1 MKISVILEALTGR
14 FETDI
19 KRASKESERAF
30 RRMKSEA
37 NAAAKVIG
45 ASLATAAAG
54 AAYAIKGAIDEMD
67 QISKTAQK
75 IGTTTEAL
83 SALQYAAKLSDVSVG
98 QLQAGMTRL
107 VRAQAEA
114 ARGTE
119 RYVDLFGAIGV
130 AAVNADGTLRNSA
143 DVMTDLA
150 DVFASLPDGAT
161 KTALA
166 VELLGRS
173 GADLIPLLNGGA
185 TGLAEMRIEAE
196 RLGLVI
202 SGEAGRAAEEFND
215 NITRMGAAVRGA
227 AIEAGAQLLPV
238 LSDLSGQVVSMAKDP
253 AFRDGLADALR
264 GIGEAAIATANGIA
278 SLAGTMRFFGESV
291 AAWVSGPAVGDLPRI
306 DDAIAEIE
314 RKLKRLDD
322 MRKASGTSGSSD
334 EPALRA
340 ELERLRQMR
349 DVTLELAAA
358 RKEVAAVAPPGAGAA
373 PRAIGRIFAP
383 SAGAAAQSSG
393 PKKQSTR
400 LRDIYLQQADEGLR
414 EVEERYREHARIL
427 EGVDRLRLEAMDEHS
442 RSVVQL
448 QDKYGELTAA
458 VQAGAVEQQEAAQI
472 AAGLAQQ
479 WSEHV
484 KTETE
489 SMSEFAKAAAQ
500 NMQTAFA
507 DFLFDPFSGS
517 LKSMAAEFAGVL
529 RRMAAEMLAAK
540 IFGSLGKAGEGKTGF
555 MGSLLGFFAGAKDAG
570 GSVPAGTF
578 ALVGERRPELVAGP
592 ATVVGGAQTAS
603 MLRPRERGDTKIR
616 LISITDSQ
624 NFNDYLGSDPA
635 EQTLIAFAERN
646 QGFFRQLVAS

>member
-130 AAVNADGTLRNSA
+130 AALNADGSLRNSA

-227 AIEAGAQLLPV
+227 AIEAGTQLLPV

-278 SLAGTMRFFGESV
+278 ALAGMMRFLGESV

-306 DDAIAEIE
+306 DDEIAEIE

-322 MRKASGTSGSSD
+322 MRKASGTSGSGD

-358 RKEVAAVAPPGAGAA
+358 RKKVAAVAPSCAGAA

-383 SAGAAAQSSG
+383 SAGTATQSSG
-393 PKKQSTR
+393 PRKQSTR

-458 VQAGAVEQQEAAQI
+458 VQAGVVEQQEAAEI

-479 WSEHV
+479 WSKNV

-500 NMQTAFA
+500 NMQSAFA

-517 LKSMAAEFAGVL
+517 LKSMVTEFAGVL
-529 RRMAAEMLAAK
+529 RRMAAEMLAAE
-540 IFGSLGKAGEGKTGF
+540 IFDSLGKAGEGKTGVW
-555 MGSLLGFFAGAKDAG
+555 GSLLGFFAGAKDAG
-570 GSVPAGTF
+570 GSVPAGKF

-592 ATVVGGAQTAS
+592 ATVVGGAQTAA

-624 NFNDYLGSDPA
+624 NFTDFLSSDPA

-646 QGFFRQLVAS
+646 QGFFRQLVAT

>member
-130 AAVNADGTLRNSA
+130 AALNADGSLRNSA

-202 SGEAGRAAEEFND
+202 SGEAGRAAD
-215 NITRMGAAVRGA
+215 NITRMGSAVRGA
-227 AIEAGAQLLPV
+227 AIEAGTQLLPA
-238 LSDLSGQVVSMAKDP
+238 LNDLAGQVVTMAKDP

-278 SLAGTMRFFGESV
+278 SLAGMMRFLGESA

-358 RKEVAAVAPPGAGAA
+358 KKDAAAVAPPGAGAA

-427 EGVDRLRLEAMDEHS
+427 DGVDRLRLEAMDEHS
-442 RSVVQL
+442 RSVVL
-448 QDKYGELTAA
+448 LREKYGELTAA
-458 VQAGAVEQQEAAQI
+458 VQAGVVEQQEAAQI

-500 NMQTAFA
+500 NMQSAFA

-517 LKSMAAEFAGVL
+517 LKSMANEFAGVL

-540 IFGSLGKAGEGKTGF
+540 IFDSLGKAGEGKTGF

>member
-14 FETDI
+14 FETDL

-30 RRMKSEA
+30 RRMKAEA

-130 AAVNADGTLRNSA
+130 AAVNTDGTLRNSA

-185 TGLAEMRIEAE
+185 AGLAEMRIEAE

-215 NITRMGAAVRGA
+215 NITRMSSAVRGA

-253 AFRDGLADALR
+253 AFRGGLADALR

-278 SLAGTMRFFGESV
+278 SLAGMMRFLGESV

-306 DDAIAEIE
+306 DDEIAEIE

-322 MRKASGTSGSSD
+322 MRKASGTSGSGD

-358 RKEVAAVAPPGAGAA
+358 RKKVAAVAPSCAGAA

-383 SAGAAAQSSG
+383 SAGTATQSSG
-393 PKKQSTR
+393 PRKQSTR

-458 VQAGAVEQQEAAQI
+458 VQAGVVEQQEAAEI

-479 WSEHV
+479 WSKNV

-500 NMQTAFA
+500 NMQSAFA

-517 LKSMAAEFAGVL
+517 LKSMVTEFAGVL
-529 RRMAAEMLAAK
+529 RRMAAEMLAAE
-540 IFGSLGKAGEGKTGF
+540 IFDSLGKAGEGKTGVW
-555 MGSLLGFFAGAKDAG
+555 GSLLGFFAGAKDAG
-570 GSVPAGTF
+570 GSVPAGKF

-592 ATVVGGAQTAS
+592 ATVVGGAQTAA

-624 NFNDYLGSDPA
+624 NFTDFLSSDPA

-646 QGFFRQLVAS
+646 QGFFRQLVAT

>member
-98 QLQAGMTRL
+98 QLQSGMTRL

-119 RYVDLFGAIGV
+119 RYVDLFKSIGV
-130 AAVNADGTLRNSA
+130 AAINADGTLRNSA

-150 DVFASLPDGAT
+150 DVFALLPDGAT

-185 TGLAEMRIEAE
+185 TGLAEMRAEAE

-202 SGEAGRAAEEFND
+202 SGEAGRAAEEFDD
-215 NITRMGAAVRGA
+215 NITRMGSAFRGA
-227 AIEAGAQLLPV
+227 AIEAGTQLLPV
-238 LSDLSGQVVSMAKDP
+238 LNDLSGQVVSMAKDP
-253 AFRDGLADALR
+253 AFGQGLASALKLIGDAA
-264 GIGEAAIATANGIA
+264 IGTANAIATVAN
-278 SLAGTMRFFGESV
+278 TMRFLGESV
-291 AAWVSGPAVGDLPRI
+291 AAWINGPAVGDLVRI
-306 DDAIAEIE
+306 DDEIAKVE

-358 RKEVAAVAPPGAGAA
+358 KKEVAAVAPSGAAA

-442 RSVVQL
+442 RSVVL
-448 QDKYGELTAA
+448 LREKYGELTAA
-458 VQAGAVEQQEAAQI
+458 VQAGVVEQQEAAQI

>member
-130 AAVNADGTLRNSA
+130 AALNADGSLRNSA

-227 AIEAGAQLLPV
+227 AIEAGTQLLPV

-278 SLAGTMRFFGESV
+278 ALAGMMRFLGESV

-306 DDAIAEIE
+306 DDEIAEIE

-322 MRKASGTSGSSD
+322 MRKASGTSGSGD

-358 RKEVAAVAPPGAGAA
+358 RKKVAAVAPSCAGAA

-383 SAGAAAQSSG
+383 SAGTATQSSG
-393 PKKQSTR
+393 PRKQSTR

-458 VQAGAVEQQEAAQI
+458 VQAGVVEQQEAAEI

-479 WSEHV
+479 WSKNV

-500 NMQTAFA
+500 NMQSAFA

-517 LKSMAAEFAGVL
+517 LKSMVAEFAGVL
-529 RRMAAEMLAAK
+529 RRMAAEMLAAE
-540 IFGSLGKAGEGKTGF
+540 IFDSLGKAGEGKTGVW
-555 MGSLLGFFAGAKDAG
+555 GSLLGFFAGAKDAG
-570 GSVPAGTF
+570 GSVPAGKF

-592 ATVVGGAQTAS
+592 ATVVGGAQTAA

-624 NFNDYLGSDPA
+624 NFTDFLSSDPA

-646 QGFFRQLVAS
+646 QGFFRQLVAT

>member
-119 RYVDLFGAIGV
+119 RYVDLFKSIGV
-130 AAVNADGTLRNSA
+130 AAINADGTLRNSA

-227 AIEAGAQLLPV
+227 AIEAGTQLLPV

-253 AFRDGLADALR
+253 SFRDGLADALR

-278 SLAGTMRFFGESV
+278 SLAGMMRFLGESV

-358 RKEVAAVAPPGAGAA
+358 RKEVAAVATPGAGAA

-500 NMQTAFA
+500 NMQSAFA
-507 DFLFDPFSGS
+507 EFLFDPFSGS
-517 LKSMAAEFAGVL
+517 LKSMASEFAGVL
-529 RRMAAEMLAAK
+529 RRMAAEMLAAR
-540 IFGSLGKAGEGKTGF
+540 IFDALGKAGEGKTGVV
-555 MGSLLGFFAGAKDAG
+555 GSLLGFFAGAKDSG
-570 GSVPAGTF
+570 GSVPAGKF

-603 MLRPRERGDTKIR
+603 MLRPGGKGDTKIR
-616 LISITDSQ
+616 LISITDAQ
-624 NFNDYLGSDPA
+624 NFNDFLSSDPA

>member
-19 KRASKESERAF
+19 KRASKESEREF

-130 AAVNADGTLRNSA
+130 AALNADGSLRNSA

-227 AIEAGAQLLPV
+227 AIEAGTQLLPV

-253 AFRDGLADALR
+253 SFRDGLADALR

-278 SLAGTMRFFGESV
+278 SLAGMMRFLGESV

-306 DDAIAEIE
+306 DDEIAEIE
-314 RKLKRLDD
+314 RRLKRLDD

-349 DVTLELAAA
+349 DVTLALAAA
-358 RKEVAAVAPPGAGAA
+358 RNEVAAVAPPSAGAA

-383 SAGAAAQSSG
+383 SAGAATQSSG

-427 EGVDRLRLEAMDEHS
+427 EGVDRLRLEAMDEHA

-479 WSEHV
+479 WSENV
-484 KTETE
+484 RTETE

-500 NMQTAFA
+500 NMQSAFA
-507 DFLFDPFSGS
+507 EFLFDPFSGS
-517 LKSMAAEFAGVL
+517 LKSMASEFAGVL
-529 RRMAAEMLAAK
+529 RRMAAEMLAAR
-540 IFGSLGKAGEGKTGF
+540 IFDALGKAGEGKTGVV
-555 MGSLLGFFAGAKDAG
+555 GSLLGFFAGAKDSG
-570 GSVPAGTF
+570 GSVPAGKF

-603 MLRPRERGDTKIR
+603 MLRPGGKGDTKIR
-616 LISITDSQ
+616 LISITDAQ
-624 NFNDYLGSDPA
+624 NFNDFLSSDPA